1 MDQKIEITLFNH
13 FEIKMD
19 GEPILTSLS
28 NTRKT
33 KLFLSYLLLYK
44 QKAISHR
51 ELFEL
56 LWSGEDYSNPGT
68 ALRTLLYRYRALV
81 DKMEIEPLRNSII
94 SRRGAY
100 QWNQELDVSIDIFD
114 FDDYSKIGLN
124 QSMSVPKRKQC
135 LQRAIDLYTGPLL
148 PDSGEEHWVVP
159 KAVYYRDLYVQD
171 VLAYISLLKE
181 EGAYEEIGALCR
193 KALALAGPSDMISL
207 EEEVALARG
216 KMGEELKLRYEST
229 LSSQVKIELVIGD
242 VQKSME
248 TEDSENSAFVCE
260 YDVFKDIY
268 HLQRRLLARTGDTMF
283 LSLLSMERKSDD
295 DFEPLRH
302 EKVMT
307 SLLDIVRHELRCGDS
322 VCRFSDNTYAIM
334 FPADSFENAIKIME
348 RVKSSI
354 AMNCKEKDVLIV
366 YRIRPLKN
374 AKE

>member
-124 QSMSVPKRKQC
+124 QSMSVSKRKQC

-171 VLAYISLLKE
+171 VLAYFSLLKE

-193 KALALAGPSDMISL
+193 NALALAGPADMISL

-229 LSSQVKIELVIGD
+229 LSSLVKIELVIGD

-260 YDVFKDIY
+260 YDVFRDIY

-295 DFEPLRH
+295 DFEPLQH

-307 SLLDIVRHELRCGDS
+307 TLLDIIRHELRCGDS
-322 VCRFSDNTYAIM
+322 ICRFSDNTYAIM

>member
-193 KALALAGPSDMISL
+193 KALALARPADMISL

-229 LSSQVKIELVIGD
+229 LSSLVKIELVIGD

-295 DFEPLRH
+295 DFEPLQH

-322 VCRFSDNTYAIM
+322 ICRFSDNTYAIM

>member
-124 QSMSVPKRKQC
+124 QSMSVSKRKQC
-135 LQRAIDLYTGPLL
+135 LQRAIDLYTGTLL

-193 KALALAGPSDMISL
+193 NALALAGPADMISL

-229 LSSQVKIELVIGD
+229 LSSLVKIELVIGD

-295 DFEPLRH
+295 DFEPLQH

-307 SLLDIVRHELRCGDS
+307 TLLDIIRHELRCGDS
-322 VCRFSDNTYAIM
+322 ICRFSDNTYAIM

>member
-124 QSMSVPKRKQC
+124 QSMSVSKRKQC

-193 KALALAGPSDMISL
+193 NALALAGPADMISL

-229 LSSQVKIELVIGD
+229 LSSLVKIELVIGD

-295 DFEPLRH
+295 DFEPLQH

-307 SLLDIVRHELRCGDS
+307 TLLDIIRHELRCGDS
-322 VCRFSDNTYAIM
+322 ICRFSDNTYAIM

>member
-1 MDQKIEITLFNH
+1 MDQKIEIILFNH

-56 LWSGEDYSNPGT
+56 LWSGEEYSNPGT

-81 DKMEIEPLRNSII
+81 DKMGVEPLRNSII

-100 QWNQELDVSIDIFD
+100 QWNQELDISIDIFD
-114 FDDYSKIGLN
+114 FDDYSRIGLN
-124 QSMSVPKRKQC
+124 QAMSVEKRKQC

-171 VLAYISLLKE
+171 VLAYIALLKE
-181 EGAYEEIGALCR
+181 DGNYDAILALT
-193 KALALAGPSDMISL
+193 KQALALTGPSDMISL
-207 EEEVALARG
+207 EEEAALARG
-216 KMGEELKLRYEST
+216 QMGPELKIRYEST
-229 LSSQVKIELVIGD
+229 LSSLVKIELVIGD

-248 TEDSENSAFVCE
+248 SEDEENSAFVCE
-260 YDVFKDIY
+260 YNVFKDIY

-283 LSLLSMERKSDD
+283 LSLLSMERKANE
-295 DFEPLRH
+295 DFEPLQH
-302 EKVMT
+302 EKIMT
-307 SLLDIVRHELRCGDS
+307 SLLEIVRHELRCGDS
-322 VCRFSDNTYAIM
+322 ICRFSDNTFAIM
-334 FPADSFENAIKIME
+334 FPADSFENALKIME
-348 RVKSSI
+348 RVKASI
-354 AMNCKEKDVLIV
+354 AQNCKERDVLIV

>member
-322 VCRFSDNTYAIM
+322 ICRFSDNTYAIM

>member
-1 MDQKIEITLFNH
+1 MEPKIEITLFNR
-13 FEIKMD
+13 FEIRMD
-19 GEPILTSLS
+19 GKPILVNLS

-33 KLFLSYLLLYK
+33 KLFLSYLLLHK

-81 DKMEIEPLRNSII
+81 DKMGIEQLRNSII

-100 QWNQELDVSIDIFD
+100 QWNQELDISIDNFD

-124 QSMSVPKRKQC
+124 QTMSEGKRKQC
-135 LQRAIDLYTGPLL
+135 LKRAIDLYTGPLL

-171 VLAYISLLKE
+171 VLAYIALLKE
-181 EGAYEEIGALCR
+181 EGAYDEISALCK
-193 KALALAGPSDMISL
+193 KAQALAGTADMI
-207 EEEVALARG
+207 LAKG
-216 KMGEELKLRYEST
+216 KPGVELKLRYEAT
-229 LSSQVKIELVIGD
+229 LSGLVKMELQIED
-242 VQKSME
+242 VQKGME
-248 TEDSENSAFVCE
+248 TEDAENSAFVCE
-260 YDVFKDIY
+260 YGVFKDIY

-283 LSLLSMERKSDD
+283 LSLLSMERKAEEE
-295 DFEPLRH
+295 FEPLQH
-302 EKVMT
+302 EKIM
-307 SLLDIVRHELRCGDS
+307 SFLLDTIRHELRCGDS
-322 VCRFSDNTYAIM
+322 ICRFSDNTYAIM
-334 FPADSFENAIKIME
+334 FPADSFDNALRIME
-348 RVKSSI
+348 RVK
-354 AMNCKEKDVLIV
+354 AAVLQNCREKEVLVV

>member
-124 QSMSVPKRKQC
+124 QSMSVSKRKQC

-159 KAVYYRDLYVQD
+159 KAAYYRDLYVQD

-193 KALALAGPSDMISL
+193 NALALAGPADMISL

-229 LSSQVKIELVIGD
+229 LSSLVKIELVIGD

-295 DFEPLRH
+295 DFEPLQH

-307 SLLDIVRHELRCGDS
+307 TLLDIIRHELRCGDS
-322 VCRFSDNTYAIM
+322 ICRFSDNTYAIM

>member
-1 MDQKIEITLFNH
+1 MEPKIEITLFNR
-13 FEIKMD
+13 FEIRMD
-19 GEPILTSLS
+19 GKPILVNLS

-33 KLFLSYLLLYK
+33 KLFLSYLLLHK

-81 DKMEIEPLRNSII
+81 DKMGIEQLRNSII

-100 QWNQELDVSIDIFD
+100 QWNQELDISIDIFD

-124 QSMSVPKRKQC
+124 QTMSEGKRKQC
-135 LQRAIDLYTGPLL
+135 LKRAIDLYTGPLL

-171 VLAYISLLKE
+171 VLAYIALLKE
-181 EGAYEEIGALCR
+181 EGAYDEISALCK
-193 KALALAGPSDMISL
+193 KAQALAGTADMIAL
-207 EEEVALARG
+207 EEEVALAKG
-216 KMGEELKLRYEST
+216 KPGAELKLRYEAT
-229 LSSQVKIELVIGD
+229 LSGLVKMELQIED
-242 VQKSME
+242 VQKGME
-248 TEDSENSAFVCE
+248 TEDAENSAFVCE
-260 YDVFKDIY
+260 YGVFKDIY

-283 LSLLSMERKSDD
+283 LSLLSMERKAEEE
-295 DFEPLRH
+295 FEPLQH
-302 EKVMT
+302 EKIM
-307 SLLDIVRHELRCGDS
+307 SFLLDTIRHELRCGDS
-322 VCRFSDNTYAIM
+322 ICRFSDNTYAIM
-334 FPADSFENAIKIME
+334 FPADSFDNALRIME
-348 RVKSSI
+348 RVK
-354 AMNCKEKDVLIV
+354 AAVLQNCREKEVLVV